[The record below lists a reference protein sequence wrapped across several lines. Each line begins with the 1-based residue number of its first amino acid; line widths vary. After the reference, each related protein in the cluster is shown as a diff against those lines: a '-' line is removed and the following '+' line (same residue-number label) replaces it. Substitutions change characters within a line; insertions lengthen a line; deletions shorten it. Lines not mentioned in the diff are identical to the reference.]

1 VPHDESRAL
10 TVLFSG
16 SDRARSFRSFASSAT
31 TSMAVF
37 TRASLR
43 WKHNFACV
51 GSTSSVEFLLK
62 AYRKYSS
69 RVQVHDAQSLRVRSL
84 LHGLASAET
93 LRDPTRAD
101 LVALLSEMSSKTA
114 IERLHCRMSSC
125 AEGRRLL
132 KERRRV
138 SKQTLEFAR
147 LCDPD
152 SFGFKYAE
160 FMDRRQFKPEDR
172 PTLSSCDTSLDA
184 SQKYVL
190 IRLREVHDF
199 LHVLFDCSTTIE
211 GELTLKAIEFVN
223 CQLPVSGLA
232 ALIGKLQVSNK
243 SQERLR
249 RYLFP
254 WATRAGAACAP
265 IECTDFES
273 SFHLNLNEV
282 RRRLRIQSYLA

>member
-1 VPHDESRAL
+1 
-10 TVLFSG
+10 
-16 SDRARSFRSFASSAT
+16 
-31 TSMAVF
+31 MAVF

-43 WKHNFACV
+43 WKHSFARV
-51 GSTSSVEFLLK
+51 GSTCSADLLRK
-62 AYRKYSS
+62 AYRQYCI
-69 RVQVHDAQSLRVRSL
+69 RVQMHDARSLPVRSL

-114 IERLHCRMSSC
+114 IERLHWRMSNC

-172 PTLSSCDTSLDA
+172 PPVSSCDTSLDA
-184 SQKYVL
+184 SQQYVL

-232 ALIGKLQVSNK
+232 ALIGTLQVSNK

-265 IECTDFES
+265 IECIDFES
-273 SFHLNLNEV
+273 SLHLKLNDV